1 MCVKVIHEHISKERK
16 SKLKKTEKL
25 RMQNMNIRNIQ
36 YSLSKT
42 VKAFSLGML
51 ITNNGDHIRSERR

>member
-42 VKAFSLGML
+42 VKALFVR
-51 ITNNGDHIRSERR
+51 NVNKE